1 MAYYGCQ
8 ASFTLTLLALGVA
21 ALFLVHSPWLRLL
34 DAVLFAFVFTQLAYI
49 VHDAGHRQIFARPW
63 HNDIVMLIIG
73 LLVGSSRS
81 WWFEIHNRHHSN
93 PNNVDLDPHMAI
105 VVLAFSEQQAE
116 DRSGLLRFTTR
127 FQAYYFFPLL
137 LLEGVGVRLASIQF
151 LVGNKSKY
159 QLVEALGIA
168 VHLVLYAILIFAV
181 MPVAQAV
188 MFIVVHQSL
197 TGLYMGSVFAPN
209 HKGMLVNDET
219 CRLDFLRRQ
228 VLSSRNI
235 KPHPL
240 VDFWYGGLNYQIEH
254 HLFPL
259 IPRNKLREARAV
271 VKEFCAERSIPY
283 HETGVIQSYAEIVRY
298 LDQVVAPLR
307 LTEADL
313 T

>member
-1 MAYYGCQ
+1 M
-8 ASFTLTLLALGVA
+8 A

-34 DAVLFAFVFTQLAYI
+34 DAILLAFVFTQLAYI

-63 HNDIVMLIIG
+63 HNDIVMLVIG

-81 WWFEIHNRHHSN
+81 WWFETHNRHHSN

-159 QLVEALGIA
+159 QLVEALGIV

-181 MPVAQAV
+181 MPIAQAV

-209 HKGMLVNDET
+209 HKGMLVHDET

-298 LDQVVAPLR
+298 LDQVVAPRR